1 MESNWRLTLKINYWN
16 SRVCGEEE
24 FDRKII
30 PPSNWL
36 FLAHKGSL
44 HRISLIKTSSTRG
57 PCHWWCALR
66 HQDNQEPVDCRK
78 QFFRSLGRRFVWEH
92 SLSSII
98 LMPLTWEYSY
108 QQSAEQRVA
117 CKEYSHQQ
125 YAEGCQWRVQLSSI
139 CRGMPLK
146 STAINNLKRDALEE
160 YSHVRGL
167 NFLQLGVTH
176 RLLRECLTQ

>member
-16 SRVCGEEE
+16 SHVCGEEE

-108 QQSAEQRVA
+108 NLQSRGLPVKSTAINRGIPI
-117 CKEYSHQQ
+117 EYGYLQS
-125 YAEGCQWRVQLSSI
+125 AEGCQWRVQLSTICSGIPIKSI
-139 CRGMPLK
+139 
-146 STAINNLKRDALEE
+146 AINNLQRGSNEE
-160 YSHVRGL
+160 
-167 NFLQLGVTH
+167 
-176 RLLRECLTQ
+176 